1 MPGTKGTKLR
11 VGILADWGCG
21 TAESAAVLEAL
32 RAEQPDV
39 LIHLV
44 CLFRQILDYAL
55 ARYNMI
61 SILVFSHEICLLYR
75 GTCTTRVLLK
85 SSDSSC

>member
-1 MPGTKGTKLR
+1 MLALLDRVCLCRDFGVTAMPGPKGTKLR

-55 ARYNMI
+55 G
-61 SILVFSHEICLLYR
+61 FWCF
-75 GTCTTRVLLK
+75 T
-85 SSDSSC
+85 